1 MQKTNDTYLANLS
14 LEEDVLIVKM
24 KPNIDIGESELTEL
38 FNLSNELAD
47 FKKRFVIIDT
57 RENFN
62 SNADIRTLY
71 SDDNFIKYRY
81 ADAFIVNSLPMR
93 LLVNFYISF
102 NKPKIPTKMFNN
114 PESARE
120 WIYTLKQEMLK
131 KA

>member
-1 MQKTNDTYLANLS
+1 MANLC

-47 FKKRFVIIDT
+47 FKKRFVVIDT

-62 SNADIRTLY
+62 SNSDIRILY

-114 PESARE
+114 KENAFE
-120 WIYTLKQEMLK
+120 WINSLKKEMLK
-131 KA
+131 KV

>member
-1 MQKTNDTYLANLS
+1 MHKTKDTYLANLC

-47 FKKRFVIIDT
+47 FKKRFVVIDT

-62 SNADIRTLY
+62 SNSDIRTLY

-114 PESARE
+114 KENAFE
-120 WIYTLKQEMLK
+120 WINSLKKEMLK
-131 KA
+131 KV

>member
-1 MQKTNDTYLANLS
+1 MQKTKDTYLANLC
-14 LEEDVLIVKM
+14 LEDDVLIVKM

-57 RENFN
+57 RENFS
-62 SNADIRTLY
+62 SNAEIRTMY

-102 NKPKIPTKMFNN
+102 NKI
-114 PESARE
+114 
-120 WIYTLKQEMLK
+120 
-131 KA
+131 

>member
-1 MQKTNDTYLANLS
+1 M
-14 LEEDVLIVKM
+14 
-24 KPNIDIGESELTEL
+24 
-38 FNLSNELAD
+38 
-47 FKKRFVIIDT
+47 
-57 RENFN
+57 
-62 SNADIRTLY
+62 Y

>member
-1 MQKTNDTYLANLS
+1 MQKTNDTYLANLC

>member
-1 MQKTNDTYLANLS
+1 MQKTNDTYLANLC

-114 PESARE
+114 PDSARE

>member
-1 MQKTNDTYLANLS
+1 MQKTKDTYLANLC

>member
-1 MQKTNDTYLANLS
+1 MHKTKDTYLANLC

-47 FKKRFVIIDT
+47 FKKRFVVIDT

-62 SNADIRTLY
+62 SNSDIRILY

-114 PESARE
+114 KENAFE
-120 WIYTLKQEMLK
+120 WINSLKKEMLK
-131 KA
+131 KV

>member
-1 MQKTNDTYLANLS
+1 MHKTKDTYLANLC

-47 FKKRFVIIDT
+47 FKKRFVVIDT

-114 PESARE
+114 KENAFE
-120 WIYTLKQEMLK
+120 WINSLKKEMLK
-131 KA
+131 KV